1 MIDYLR
7 AVANRPRQEL
17 TRRQN
22 QLRYAGELVVHCG
35 RQLQRHRAEG
45 MAAELTYRTIFALI
59 PVVVLGLVL
68 FRVVGGLDDVRNR
81 VENQLYSF
89 FGVPE
94 VPGDYGGEANAAA
107 FDFLAGDESPGDE
120 SPDDESPD
128 DESPGDGLPDDAAP
142 DDGSPDDGL
151 PDDAAPDDA
160 APDDGSPGDGSS
172 GDGSSADGS
181 SADGE
186 LGSGPRPAAESS
198 VEDDPP
204 AETGAD
210 EPADADGDVESDDQ
224 EARASIRRTLRQTTN
239 AVMEI
244 DFRSIGVIGLL
255 LFLYAA
261 VALADSTEHL
271 FNCIYGAPRARPIHL
286 RLAIHWSIIT
296 LGSGLLS
303 LSLYLSGQFLDWL
316 VGSGAES
323 WPTWVLTRAMSVL
336 ASWLLLFLLYAL
348 MPNTHVSARAAAIGA
363 ATASVLWEAAKVGF
377 QTYVA
382 TAVPYSALYGSLG
395 LIPLFLFWIYLT
407 WWIVLFGIILTHSL
421 QTLRGRHPARE
432 DAHDVLPP
440 GDPDWMLPILA
451 ETAHAFESGEAIDS
465 QELADR
471 LGLSPHS
478 IQELLPPL
486 IEAGWIRRVDG
497 GASATSDTAVAL
509 AKPADQIGL
518 RAILELALRQRPGGD
533 HPAWKRLVELK
544 RSEIDAVG
552 GETLADLEQLRGRG
566 ADR

>member
-94 VPGDYGGEANAAA
+94 VPADYGVESNAAA
-107 FDFLAGDESPGDE
+107 FDFLSGGEAPADDPNTDTDSADSDSADAEASDAEVSGEETSGNETSSGEKIADAEENGSGPPPAADFSVDDDQAADGGGDDSADAARDDSAETGGDESADANGDGE
-120 SPDDESPD
+120 PDD
-128 DESPGDGLPDDAAP
+128 
-142 DDGSPDDGL
+142 
-151 PDDAAPDDA
+151 
-160 APDDGSPGDGSS
+160 
-172 GDGSSADGS
+172 
-181 SADGE
+181 
-186 LGSGPRPAAESS
+186 R
-198 VEDDPP
+198 
-204 AETGAD
+204 
-210 EPADADGDVESDDQ
+210 

-316 VGSGAES
+316 VGSGSES
-323 WPTWVLTRAMSVL
+323 WPTWVITRAMSVL
-336 ASWLLLFLLYAL
+336 ASWMLLFLLYAL
-348 MPNTHVSARAAAIGA
+348 MPNTHVSVRAAAIGA
-363 ATASVLWEAAKVGF
+363 ATASVLWEVAKVGF

-432 DAHDVLPP
+432 DAHDALPP
-440 GDPDWMLPILA
+440 GDPDWILPIMA
-451 ETAHAFESGEAIDS
+451 ETAHAFESGDAIDS

-478 IQELLPPL
+478 VQELLPPL
-486 IEAGWIRRVDG
+486 IEAGWIRRVHG
-497 GASATSDTAVAL
+497 GASATSDTAVTL

-533 HPAWKRLVELK
+533 HPAWKRLVALK

-552 GETLADLEQLRGRG
+552 GETLANLELVRDGET
-566 ADR
+566 DRSGTDS